1 LRLTKENAKQVIA
14 AKLQKEKD
22 DEKKRIDA
30 QFMRI

>member
-1 LRLTKENAKQVIA
+1 LKLIKENAKQVII
-14 AKLQKEKD
+14 AKLQKEKN

>member
-1 LRLTKENAKQVIA
+1 LKLIKENAKQVII

-22 DEKKRIDA
+22 DEKKRVDA